1 MLMSFTSSAVSVMT
15 VSVETGLPCTD
26 I

>member
-1 MLMSFTSSAVSVMT
+1 MSFTSSAVSVMT